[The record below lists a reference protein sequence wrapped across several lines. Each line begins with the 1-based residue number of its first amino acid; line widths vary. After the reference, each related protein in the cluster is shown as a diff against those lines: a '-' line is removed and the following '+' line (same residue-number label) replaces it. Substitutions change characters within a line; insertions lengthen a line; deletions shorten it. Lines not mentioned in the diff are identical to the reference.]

1 MGKIIEKTKSIFGL
15 SGRADETVIINGIP
29 QAKHPKTKKEPPVV
43 MGQNIEPEREENVQ
57 EKSGSIKRGRLP
69 KIDGFWNFLIASG
82 RAKRTVQ
89 EYRYEFNWW
98 NKTAERLKKTVY
110 TLNIAELEEILK
122 NIHPCTVRRKIS
134 FLRSLSRWY
143 LREGKNRLYVE
154 VSKFVSPKI
163 PERLPGDHGGQKF
176 KEIRETARDLCEK
189 KEPVGIWF
197 GLMSM
202 CGLRISEIQTAIIRD
217 DVFIKVLGKG
227 NKERLVPVPI
237 WIIVVMH
244 ELDRDGRKGWAK
256 GRHTI
261 YSNIKKLGYKPHSLR
276 HTYASELLR
285 RGKNIEEVKVL
296 LGHKDISTTN
306 IYARVNISAD
316 SAELLDS

>member
-1 MGKIIEKTKSIFGL
+1 MNKIFKKTKSIFGL
-15 SGRADETVIINGIP
+15 SRRGDETVIIDGIP
-29 QAKHPKTKKEPPVV
+29 QIQKPEIEKEPPAVL
-43 MGQNIEPEREENVQ
+43 GRKTETDQKKKIEGE
-57 EKSGSIKRGRLP
+57 SGAIKRGRLP

-82 RAKRTVQ
+82 RAKRTIQ
-89 EYRYEFNWW
+89 EYRYEFAWW
-98 NKTAERLKKTVY
+98 NKAAERLKKTVY
-110 TLNIAELEEILK
+110 TLSIAELEEVVK

-154 VSKFVSPKI
+154 VSKFMSPKI

-176 KEIRETARDLCEK
+176 KEIRETARNLCEK

-202 CGLRISEIQTAIIRD
+202 CGLRISEIQTAVIRD
-217 DVFIKVLGKG
+217 DIFIKVLGKG
-227 NKERLVPVPI
+227 NKERLVPVPK
-237 WIIVVMH
+237 WIIVVMN
-244 ELDRDGRKGWAK
+244 ELDREGRKGWAK
-256 GRHTI
+256 GRQTI
-261 YSNIKKLGYKPHSLR
+261 YSHIKKLGYKPHSLR

-296 LGHKDISTTN
+296 LGHKDISTTS
-306 IYARVNISAD
+306 IYARINISAD
-316 SAELLDS
+316 SAQLLDS